1 MITLPIWCGLTF
13 ARPADLDYSSKKLS
27 DHNRSP
33 INMDFEKI
41 ENRERMAN
49 GTLRTYVV
57 SNKRKLKASWENLPR
72 QDALT
77 ADGFWGAN
85 SIRNFY
91 VSNGD
96 GPFWVTINY
105 GDATNEY
112 FQVMFTD
119 FSIRLS
125 KRSIYTD
132 LYNVDFGLE
141 EV

>member
-1 MITLPIWCGLTF
+1 MILPIWCGLTF
-13 ARPADLDYSSKKLS
+13 ARPSDLDYASKRLS

-33 INMDFEKI
+33 ISLDYEKI

-57 SNKRKLKASWENLPR
+57 ATKRKVKASWEDLPR
-72 QDALT
+72 QDAIT

-85 SIRNFY
+85 SIKNFY
-91 VSNGD
+91 TANGD
-96 GPFWVTINY
+96 GAFWVTINY
-105 GDATNEY
+105 GDATTES

-119 FSIRLS
+119 FSARIS
-125 KRSIYTD
+125 KRNSYTD

>member
-1 MITLPIWCGLTF
+1 MILPIWCGLTF
-13 ARPADLDYSSKKLS
+13 ARPSDPDYASKRLS

-33 INMDFEKI
+33 ISLDYEKI

-57 SNKRKLKASWENLPR
+57 ATKRKVKASWEDLPR
-72 QDALT
+72 QDSVT

-85 SIRNFY
+85 SMKNFY
-91 VSNGD
+91 TLHGD
-96 GPFWVTINY
+96 GAFWVTINY
-105 GDATNEY
+105 GDSTTES

-119 FSIRLS
+119 FSARLS
-125 KRSIYTD
+125 KRNSYTD